1 MVWLIVSLSYTRP
14 FPTTRL
20 QSMKGINKSGKTRYL
35 FKKIGAIK
43 GFHAKMGTIKN
54 RNDKDLIEAEKLKIS
69 GENIQIS
76 DTRKVLMTQITMM
89 SWSLT

>member
-1 MVWLIVSLSYTRP
+1 
-14 FPTTRL
+14 
-20 QSMKGINKSGKTRYL
+20 
-35 FKKIGAIK
+35 
-43 GFHAKMGTIKN
+43 MGTIKN